1 MKASALA
8 LAPDATITLPP
19 ALPAALAQ
27 AIDGAQPSARGH
39 GAAER
44 RAASLA
50 RWEARFWMAAVL
62 FGVLVSIVL
71 ALLVAPI
78 RALLND

>member
-8 LAPDATITLPP
+8 LAPDATVTMPP
-19 ALPAALAQ
+19 GLPAVLVEAL
-27 AIDGAQPSARGH
+27 DGAPNP

-44 RAASLA
+44 RAASRA
-50 RWEARFWMAAVL
+50 RWEARLWMAGVL

-71 ALLVAPI
+71 GLLFAPV
-78 RALLND
+78 RALLSD